1 MSMLKSG
8 RPSANKEKILNNL
21 QEEETVKINMNIP
34 KSFHKEIKKFAI
46 DHDMTLTDLVKSS
59 LYKYMN
65 K

>member
-1 MSMLKSG
+1 MLKSG
-8 RPSANKEKILNNL
+8 RPSANKERILNKL
-21 QEEETVKINMNIP
+21 QTEEVVKINMNIP

-59 LYKYMN
+59 LYKYIY

>member
-21 QEEETVKINMNIP
+21 QEEETVKINMNIS

-46 DHDMTLTDLVKSS
+46 DNDMTLTDLVKSS

>member
-21 QEEETVKINMNIP
+21 QEETVKINMNIP

-59 LYKYMN
+59 LYKYIN

>member
-1 MSMLKSG
+1 MLKSG

-34 KSFHKEIKKFAI
+34 KSFHKKIKKFAI

-59 LYKYMN
+59 LYQYMN